1 MTRARGRRWARA
13 LGVLALFVLAFWLTG
28 CDPAVFWARRAHLRD
43 IVSQLFPPDWSYLSA
58 IVAPLLATLRMS
70 VTGTALGVLLALI
83 LAPLC
88 AANLPCPAPVRR
100 ILRFL
105 VQVLRSFPALILA
118 LLALRQLFRRTVSR
132 RMQYALWLLVLVGL
146 LVPVNVGRLAHI
158 VLSAAEPVQAV
169 VEERLDTP
177 VLYVQDGTE
186 RRPAQLLP
194 GKESQGD
201 PQSPPSD
208 AAQTAPADEYYTV
221 TPTYRT
227 VTLSEALTYVWY
239 AGMSGVGAWFL
250 FTNLRFARALRKA
263 RTPYRVEG
271 CRYPVYL
278 VSALPSPCLF
288 GVLRPAVY
296 LNEKALQSPDAL
308 RFVLAHEQTHARHLD
323 PLWSLLRGVCLTI
336 YWFDPLVWLAAV
348 LSREDCELACDEG
361 TLRALGADERTAYGK
376 ALLTLVPV
384 CDKPQNPLLG
394 ATTMTSGKRGLKERI
409 TRIAENRQAKAAAVF
424 AVVALAALVCAV
436 SFTGA
441 PDTPPE
447 VTQEWYDAGFTT
459 EDAQACLEF
468 LDWAAELDGSKI
480 TGCGAWDAETG
491 AAHFLLE
498 EPSDDT
504 SAQIEALEGILRNV
518 RAEELTPFAARD
530 GEVRYTLSFNDDY
543 TGYYGFSLSENGQ
556 VALDAPAVYET
567 EGEPFPYMKAVAV
580 VDNAEL
586 TQALYRLLRPALL
599 DGLTAAQRDAV
610 DSFLHWAQALRAE
623 DILNLQFRDG
633 SSSRFLVDAELTALS
648 AQLVPALNALTEA
661 ELYTQRGYGDS
672 AYYTLTVNLQ
682 DGTQYTF
689 LCGFDRVRLLHPT
702 FEPGLSS
709 SYPSDRPTLWID
721 SPALMA
727 CIDSLEAS
735 PAPLPDF
742 ETAAP
747 TPLADILPAR
757 EPWLTIP
764 LAGKAQRIAD
774 RRIPSDALDWLTQ
787 MDMDGDGVCEIV
799 NSSDFPAIYYKR
811 GGQLYGVDLKSVITA
826 AWPELNW
833 WDYTS
838 AAPASRSLLFCGL
851 SAGDAP
857 GDGVNFTRYLYFDGE
872 SLLLYKPDRSHTDHV
887 ADATLA
893 DPSVP
898 AEIVARAKQLVQR
911 RYDTLAGRA
920 AQYDD
925 WYTDVS
931 FLGAETRYAGL
942 TLEVYSFSQHYHAQK
957 PEKILLAGGTEVD
970 EDGWAILDGDTVLD
984 GPYIVCLM
992 DGGTR
997 RMLEGSMSGDCSTGS
1012 PAYYADLTALLA
1024 KNNVLRPDALDGGL
1038 LNEAMSSGISFL
1050 NWLGQYDAAEQDRA
1064 LERLSAYRASLT
1076 DSYDLDMFSRIV
1088 TYLLGDRDGLTD
1100 AGRAAQGRFRAKFG

>member
-1 MTRARGRRWARA
+1 MKEI
-13 LGVLALFVLAFWLTG
+13 LLT
-28 CDPAVFWARRAHLRD
+28 
-43 IVSQLFPPDWSYLSA
+43 S
-58 IVAPLLATLRMS
+58 S
-70 VTGTALGVLLALI
+70 V
-83 LAPLC
+83 
-88 AANLPCPAPVRR
+88 
-100 ILRFL
+100 
-105 VQVLRSFPALILA
+105 LILA
-118 LLALRQLFRRTVSR
+118 LLALRQLFRRTISR
-132 RMQYALWLLVLVGL
+132 RMQYALWLLVLVRL
-146 LVPVNVGRLAHI
+146 LVPVNVGTLAHN
-158 VLSAAEPVQAV
+158 VLSAAEPVQTV

-194 GKESQGD
+194 GKESQGE

-208 AAQTAPADEYYTV
+208 AAQSAPADEYYTV

-239 AGMSGVGAWFL
+239 AGMLIVGAWFL

-323 PLWSLLRGVCLTI
+323 PLWSLLRGVCLTV

-348 LSREDCELACDEG
+348 LSREDGELACDEG
-361 TLRALGADERTAYGK
+361 TLRALGADERAAYGK
-376 ALLTLVPV
+376 TLLTLVPV

-394 ATTMTSGKRGLKERI
+394 ATTMTSGKRSLKERI
-409 TRIAENRQAKAAAVF
+409 TRIAEDRQAKAAAVF
-424 AVVALAALVCAV
+424 AAVALAALVCAV
-436 SFTGA
+436 SFTGSSR
-441 PDTPPE
+441 PLSE
-447 VTQEWYDAGFTT
+447 V
-459 EDAQACLEF
+459 
-468 LDWAAELDGSKI
+468 
-480 TGCGAWDAETG
+480 CGDFWDAEATCTYV
-491 AAHFLLE
+491 E
-498 EPSDDT
+498 ERPDVD
-504 SAQIEALEGILRNV
+504 A
-518 RAEELTPFAARD
+518 
-530 GEVRYTLSFNDDY
+530 RYTPADG
-543 TGYYGFSLSENGQ
+543 TVRLSEHLALVRIGSAHPKKT
-556 VALDAPAVYET
+556 VAVNPAWSTLYLTLPDADGGTAEPLTINFIREYDAPGSTEAVYSLNIGTRDAAKSYKVLSGQEEIDAFLAYLRGEASPEQISHPAFPNNLT
-567 EGEPFPYMKAVAV
+567 EAERSV
-580 VDNAEL
+580 VDE
-586 TQALYRLLRPALL
+586 
-599 DGLTAAQRDAV
+599 
-610 DSFLHWAQALRAE
+610 FLHWAQALRAE
-623 DILNLQFRDG
+623 DILNLRFQSG

-661 ELYTQRGYGDS
+661 DLYTQQGYGDS
-672 AYYTLTVNLQ
+672 AYYTLSVITQ
-682 DGTQYTF
+682 DGERYTF
-689 LCGFDRVRLLHPT
+689 FCGFDRVRLLHPT

-811 GGQLYGVDLKSVITA
+811 GGELYGVDLKSVITA

-872 SLLLYKPDRSHTDHV
+872 SLLLYKPDRSHTDHI

-898 AEIVARAKQLVQR
+898 AEVAARAKQLVRQ
-911 RYDTLAGRA
+911 RYDTLAGSA

-970 EDGWAILDGDTVLD
+970 EDGWAILDGDMVLD

-997 RMLEGSMSGDCSTGS
+997 RILEGSMSGDCSTGS
-1012 PAYYADLTALLA
+1012 PAYYSDLTALLA
-1024 KNNVLRPDALDGGL
+1024 KNNVLRPDALDGGRL
-1038 LNEAMSSGISFL
+1038 KEAMSSGGSFL

-1076 DSYDLDMFSRIV
+1076 DRYDLDMFSRIV

>member
-1 MTRARGRRWARA
+1 MKEI
-13 LGVLALFVLAFWLTG
+13 LLT
-28 CDPAVFWARRAHLRD
+28 
-43 IVSQLFPPDWSYLSA
+43 S
-58 IVAPLLATLRMS
+58 S
-70 VTGTALGVLLALI
+70 V
-83 LAPLC
+83 
-88 AANLPCPAPVRR
+88 
-100 ILRFL
+100 
-105 VQVLRSFPALILA
+105 LILA

-132 RMQYALWLLVLVGL
+132 RMQYALWLLVLVRL
-146 LVPVNVGRLAHI
+146 LVPVNVGTLAHN
-158 VLSAAEPVQAV
+158 VLSAAAPVQAV

-177 VLYVQDGTE
+177 VLYVQDGTV

-194 GKESQGD
+194 GKESQGE
-201 PQSPPSD
+201 PLSPPSD
-208 AAQTAPADEYYTV
+208 AAQSAPADEYYTV

-239 AGMSGVGAWFL
+239 AGMAGVGAWFL

-323 PLWSLLRGVCLTI
+323 PLWSLLRGVCLTV

-361 TLRALGADERTAYGK
+361 TLRALGADERAAYGK
-376 ALLTLVPV
+376 TLLTLVPV

-394 ATTMTSGKRGLKERI
+394 ATTMTSGKRSLKERI

-504 SAQIEALEGILRNV
+504 SAQIEALEGILRSV

-633 SSSRFLVDAELTALS
+633 SSSRFLVDAELTS
-648 AQLVPALNALTEA
+648 FTAQLVPALNALTEA
-661 ELYTQRGYGDS
+661 DLYTQQGYGDS
-672 AYYTLTVNLQ
+672 AYYTLSVITQ
-682 DGTQYTF
+682 DGERYTF
-689 LCGFDRVRLLHPT
+689 FCGFDRVRLLHPT

-709 SYPSDRPTLWID
+709 SYPSNRPTLWID

-727 CIDSLEAS
+727 CLDSLEAS

-811 GGQLYGVDLKSVITA
+811 GGELYGVDLKSVITA

-898 AEIVARAKQLVQR
+898 AEIAARAKQLVRQ
-911 RYDTLAGRA
+911 RYDTLAGSA

-931 FLGAETRYAGL
+931 FLGAETRYEGL

-970 EDGWAILDGDTVLD
+970 EDGWAFLDGDTVLD

-1024 KNNVLRPDALDGGL
+1024 KNNILRPDALDGGRL
-1038 LNEAMSSGISFL
+1038 KEAMSSGGSFL

-1100 AGRAAQGRFRAKFG
+1100 AGRAAQERFRAKFG

>member
-1 MTRARGRRWARA
+1 MKEI
-13 LGVLALFVLAFWLTG
+13 LLT
-28 CDPAVFWARRAHLRD
+28 
-43 IVSQLFPPDWSYLSA
+43 SS
-58 IVAPLLATLRMS
+58 
-70 VTGTALGVLLALI
+70 
-83 LAPLC
+83 
-88 AANLPCPAPVRR
+88 
-100 ILRFL
+100 
-105 VQVLRSFPALILA
+105 ALILA

-132 RMQYALWLLVLVGL
+132 RMQYALWALVLVRL
-146 LVPVNVGRLAHI
+146 LVPLNVGTLAHN
-158 VLSAAEPVQAV
+158 VLSAAAPVQTV

-194 GKESQGD
+194 GKESQGE
-201 PQSPPSD
+201 PLSPPSD
-208 AAQTAPADEYYTV
+208 AAQSAPADEYYTV

-239 AGMSGVGAWFL
+239 AGMLIVGAWFL

-323 PLWSLLRGVCLTI
+323 PLWSLLRGVCLTV

-361 TLRALGADERTAYGK
+361 TLRALGADERAAYGK
-376 ALLTLVPV
+376 TLLTLVPV

-394 ATTMTSGKRGLKERI
+394 ATTMTSGKRNLKERI

-441 PDTPPE
+441 PDTTPE

-504 SAQIEALEGILRNV
+504 SAQIEALEGILRSV

-556 VALDAPAVYET
+556 VALDAPAEYET

-623 DILNLQFRDG
+623 DILNLHFRDG
-633 SSSRFLVDAELTALS
+633 SGSRFLLDEELTS
-648 AQLVPALNALTEA
+648 FTAQLVPALNALTEA
-661 ELYTQRGYGDS
+661 DLYTQQGYGDS
-672 AYYTLTVNLQ
+672 AYYTLSVITQ
-682 DGTQYTF
+682 DGERYTF
-689 LCGFDRVRLLHPT
+689 FCGFDRVRLLHPT

-727 CIDSLEAS
+727 CLDSLEAS

-826 AWPELNW
+826 AWPEMSY
-833 WDYTS
+833 WDYTF
-838 AAPASRSLLFCGL
+838 PASRSILLGGL

-1012 PAYYADLTALLA
+1012 PAYYSDLTALLA
-1024 KNNVLRPDALDGGL
+1024 KNNVLRPDALDGGRL
-1038 LNEAMSSGISFL
+1038 KEAMSSGISFL

-1088 TYLLGDRDGLTD
+1088 AYLLGDRDGLTD
-1100 AGRAAQGRFRAKFG
+1100 AGRAAQERFRAKFG

>member
-1 MTRARGRRWARA
+1 MKEI
-13 LGVLALFVLAFWLTG
+13 LLT
-28 CDPAVFWARRAHLRD
+28 
-43 IVSQLFPPDWSYLSA
+43 S
-58 IVAPLLATLRMS
+58 S
-70 VTGTALGVLLALI
+70 V
-83 LAPLC
+83 
-88 AANLPCPAPVRR
+88 
-100 ILRFL
+100 
-105 VQVLRSFPALILA
+105 LILA
-118 LLALRQLFRRTVSR
+118 LLALRRLFRRTISR
-132 RMQYALWLLVLVGL
+132 RMQYTLWALVLVRL
-146 LVPVNVGRLAHI
+146 LVPLNVGTLAHN
-158 VLSAAEPVQAV
+158 VLSAAEPVQTAV
-169 VEERLDTP
+169 EKRLETP
-177 VLYVQDGTE
+177 VLYMQDGTE
-186 RRPAQLLP
+186 RHPAQLLS
-194 GKESQGD
+194 GEESQGD

-208 AAQTAPADEYYTV
+208 AAQSAPADEYSIV
-221 TPTYRT
+221 TPTYRA
-227 VTLSEALTYVWY
+227 VALSEALTYVWY
-239 AGMSGVGAWFL
+239 AGMLIVGAWFL

-263 RTPYRVEG
+263 RTPYSVEG

-288 GVLRPAVY
+288 GVLRPAIY
-296 LNEKALQSPDAL
+296 LNNAAAASPELL

-323 PLWSLLRGVCLTI
+323 PLWSLLRGLCLTV

-348 LSREDCELACDEG
+348 LSREDGELACDEG

-376 ALLTLVPV
+376 ALLSLVPV
-384 CDKPQNPLLG
+384 CTKPQNPLLG
-394 ATTMTSGKRGLKERI
+394 ATTMTGGKKSLKERV
-409 TRIAENRQAKAAAVF
+409 TRIAENRQAKTAAVF
-424 AVVALAALVCAV
+424 VAVALAALVCAV
-436 SFTGA
+436 SFTGSSRPLSA
-441 PDTPPE
+441 
-447 VTQEWYDAGFTT
+447 V
-459 EDAQACLEF
+459 
-468 LDWAAELDGSKI
+468 
-480 TGCGAWDAETG
+480 CGDFWDAEVTCTYV
-491 AAHFLLE
+491 E
-498 EPSDDT
+498 ERPDVD
-504 SAQIEALEGILRNV
+504 A
-518 RAEELTPFAARD
+518 
-530 GEVRYTLSFNDDY
+530 RYTPADG
-543 TGYYGFSLSENGQ
+543 TVCLSEHLALVRIGSAHPKKT
-556 VALDAPAVYET
+556 VAVNPAWSTLYLTLPDADGGTAEPLTINFIREYDAPGSTEAVYSLNIGTRDAAKSYKVLSGQEEIDAFLAYLRGEASPEQISHPAFPNNLT
-567 EGEPFPYMKAVAV
+567 EAERSV
-580 VDNAEL
+580 VDE
-586 TQALYRLLRPALL
+586 
-599 DGLTAAQRDAV
+599 
-610 DSFLHWAQALRAE
+610 FLHWAQALRAE
-623 DILNLQFRDG
+623 DILNLRFQSG

-672 AYYTLTVNLQ
+672 TYYTLAVNLR

-689 LCGFDRVRLLHPT
+689 FCGFDCVRLLHPT
-702 FEPGLSS
+702 FEPALSS
-709 SYPSDRPTLWID
+709 SYPSNRPTLWLD

-826 AWPELNW
+826 AWPEMSY
-833 WDYTS
+833 WDYTF
-838 AAPASRSLLFCGL
+838 ATPASRSILLGGL

-898 AEIVARAKQLVQR
+898 AEVAARAKQLVRQ
-911 RYDTLAGRA
+911 RYDTLAGSA

-931 FLGAETRYAGL
+931 FLGAETRYEGL
-942 TLEVYSFSQHYHAQK
+942 TLEVYSSSQHYHAQK
-957 PEKILLAGGTEVD
+957 PENILLAGGTEVD
-970 EDGWAILDGDTVLD
+970 EDGWAFLDGDTVLD
-984 GPYIVCLM
+984 GPYIVCLT

-1024 KNNVLRPDALDGGL
+1024 KNNVLRPDALDGGRL
-1038 LNEAMSSGISFL
+1038 KEAMSSGISFL

-1088 TYLLGDRDGLTD
+1088 AYLLGDRDGLTD
-1100 AGRAAQGRFRAKFG
+1100 AGRAAQERFRAKFG

>member
-1 MTRARGRRWARA
+1 MKEI
-13 LGVLALFVLAFWLTG
+13 LLT
-28 CDPAVFWARRAHLRD
+28 
-43 IVSQLFPPDWSYLSA
+43 S
-58 IVAPLLATLRMS
+58 S
-70 VTGTALGVLLALI
+70 V
-83 LAPLC
+83 
-88 AANLPCPAPVRR
+88 
-100 ILRFL
+100 
-105 VQVLRSFPALILA
+105 LILA
-118 LLALRQLFRRTVSR
+118 LLALRQLFRRTISR
-132 RMQYALWLLVLVGL
+132 RMQYALWLLVLVRL
-146 LVPVNVGRLAHI
+146 LVPVNVGTLAHN
-158 VLSAAEPVQAV
+158 VLSAAEPVQTV

-194 GKESQGD
+194 GKESQGE

-208 AAQTAPADEYYTV
+208 AAQSAPADEYYTV

-239 AGMSGVGAWFL
+239 AGMLIVGAWFL

-323 PLWSLLRGVCLTI
+323 PLWSLLRGVCLTV

-348 LSREDCELACDEG
+348 LSREDGELACDEG
-361 TLRALGADERTAYGK
+361 TLRALGADERAAYGK
-376 ALLTLVPV
+376 TLLTLVPV

-394 ATTMTSGKRGLKERI
+394 ATTMTSGKRSLKERI
-409 TRIAENRQAKAAAVF
+409 TRIAEDRQAKAAAVF
-424 AVVALAALVCAV
+424 AAVALAALVCAV
-436 SFTGA
+436 SFTGSSR
-441 PDTPPE
+441 PLSE
-447 VTQEWYDAGFTT
+447 V
-459 EDAQACLEF
+459 
-468 LDWAAELDGSKI
+468 
-480 TGCGAWDAETG
+480 CGDFWDAEATCTYV
-491 AAHFLLE
+491 E
-498 EPSDDT
+498 ERPDVD
-504 SAQIEALEGILRNV
+504 A
-518 RAEELTPFAARD
+518 
-530 GEVRYTLSFNDDY
+530 RYTPADG
-543 TGYYGFSLSENGQ
+543 TVRLSEHLALVRIGSAHPKKT
-556 VALDAPAVYET
+556 VAVNPAWSTLYLTLPDADGGTAEPLTINFIREYDAPGSTEAVYSLNIGTRDAAKSYKVLSGQE
-567 EGEPFPYMKAVAV
+567 EIDAFLAYLRGEASPEQISHPAFP
-580 VDNAEL
+580 NN
-586 TQALYRLLRPALL
+586 
-599 DGLTAAQRDAV
+599 LTAAERDAV

-623 DILNLQFRDG
+623 DILNLRFQSG
-633 SSSRFLVDAELTALS
+633 SGSRFLVDAELTALS

-661 ELYTQRGYGDS
+661 DLYTQQGYGDS
-672 AYYTLTVNLQ
+672 AYYTLSIIMQ
-682 DGTQYTF
+682 DGERYTF
-689 LCGFDRVRLLHPT
+689 FCGFDRVRLSSPA

-727 CIDSLEAS
+727 CLDSLEAS

-826 AWPELNW
+826 AWPEMSY
-833 WDYTS
+833 WDYTF
-838 AAPASRSLLFCGL
+838 PASRSILLGGL

-898 AEIVARAKQLVQR
+898 AEVAARAKQLVRQ
-911 RYDTLAGRA
+911 RYDTLAGSA

-931 FLGAETRYAGL
+931 FLGAETRYEGL
-942 TLEVYSFSQHYHAQK
+942 APEVYCFSQHYHAQK

-1012 PAYYADLTALLA
+1012 PAYYSDLTALLA
-1024 KNNVLRPDALDGGL
+1024 KNNVLRPDALDGGRL
-1038 LNEAMSSGISFL
+1038 EEVMSGGISFL

>member
-1 MTRARGRRWARA
+1 MKEI
-13 LGVLALFVLAFWLTG
+13 LLT
-28 CDPAVFWARRAHLRD
+28 
-43 IVSQLFPPDWSYLSA
+43 S
-58 IVAPLLATLRMS
+58 S
-70 VTGTALGVLLALI
+70 V
-83 LAPLC
+83 
-88 AANLPCPAPVRR
+88 
-100 ILRFL
+100 
-105 VQVLRSFPALILA
+105 LILA
-118 LLALRQLFRRTVSR
+118 LLALRRLFRRTISR
-132 RMQYALWLLVLVGL
+132 RMQYTLWALVLVRL
-146 LVPVNVGRLAHI
+146 LVPLNVGTLAHN
-158 VLSAAEPVQAV
+158 VLSAAEPVQTAV
-169 VEERLDTP
+169 EKRLETP
-177 VLYVQDGTE
+177 VLYMQDGTE
-186 RRPAQLLP
+186 RHPAQLLS
-194 GKESQGD
+194 GEESQGD

-208 AAQTAPADEYYTV
+208 AAQSAPADEYSIV
-221 TPTYRT
+221 TPTYRA
-227 VTLSEALTYVWY
+227 VALSEALTYVWY
-239 AGMSGVGAWFL
+239 AGMLIVGAWFL

-263 RTPYRVEG
+263 RTPYSVEG

-288 GVLRPAVY
+288 GVLRPAIY
-296 LNEKALQSPDAL
+296 LNNAAAASPELL

-323 PLWSLLRGVCLTI
+323 PLWSLLRGLCLTV

-348 LSREDCELACDEG
+348 LSREDGELACDEG

-376 ALLTLVPV
+376 ALLSLVPV
-384 CDKPQNPLLG
+384 CTKPQNPLLG
-394 ATTMTSGKRGLKERI
+394 ATTMTGGKKNLKERV
-409 TRIAENRQAKAAAVF
+409 TRIAENRQAKTAAVF
-424 AVVALAALVCAV
+424 VAVALAALVCAV

-447 VTQEWYDAGFTT
+447 VTQEWYDAGFST

-468 LDWAAELDGSKI
+468 LDWATGFDGDN
-480 TGCGAWDAETG
+480 ATG
-491 AAHFLLE
+491 ASWMADGEASLN
-498 EPSDDT
+498 
-504 SAQIEALEGILRNV
+504 ALEPQAEFARVV
-518 RAEELTPFAARD
+518 RSIRMEELSPFMD
-530 GEVRYTLSFNDDY
+530 SDEKTLYTLGFND
-543 TGYYGFSLSENGQ
+543 GRANYGFGLHESGQ
-556 VALDAPAVYET
+556 ITLIAPKEV
-567 EGEPFPYMKAVAV
+567 EGETRLYKTSVAV
-580 VDNAEL
+580 VNNAEL
-586 TQALYRLLRPALL
+586 TQFLHRLLRPALS
-599 DGLTAAQRDAV
+599 DNLTEAERSVV
-610 DSFLHWAQALRAE
+610 DEFLHWAQALRAE

-672 AYYTLTVNLQ
+672 AYYTLTVNMR
-682 DGTQYTF
+682 DGTQYSF
-689 LCGFDRVRLLHPT
+689 FCGFDCVRLLHPT

-727 CIDSLEAS
+727 CLDSLEAS

-826 AWPELNW
+826 AWPEMSY
-833 WDYTS
+833 WDYTF
-838 AAPASRSLLFCGL
+838 PASRSLLFCGL

-872 SLLLYKPDRSHTDHV
+872 NLLLYKPDRSHTDHI

-898 AEIVARAKQLVQR
+898 AEVAARAKQLVRQ
-911 RYDTLAGRA
+911 RYDTLAGSA

-942 TLEVYSFSQHYHAQK
+942 TPEVYCFSQHYHAQK

-970 EDGWAILDGDTVLD
+970 EDGWAVLDGDTVLD

-1024 KNNVLRPDALDGGL
+1024 KNNVLRPDALDGGRL
-1038 LNEAMSSGISFL
+1038 EEVMSSGISFL

-1088 TYLLGDRDGLTD
+1088 AYLLGDRDGLTD
-1100 AGRAAQGRFRAKFG
+1100 AGRAAQARFRAMFG

>member
-1 MTRARGRRWARA
+1 MKEI
-13 LGVLALFVLAFWLTG
+13 LLT
-28 CDPAVFWARRAHLRD
+28 
-43 IVSQLFPPDWSYLSA
+43 S
-58 IVAPLLATLRMS
+58 S
-70 VTGTALGVLLALI
+70 V
-83 LAPLC
+83 
-88 AANLPCPAPVRR
+88 
-100 ILRFL
+100 
-105 VQVLRSFPALILA
+105 LILA

-132 RMQYALWLLVLVGL
+132 RMQYALWLLVLVRL
-146 LVPVNVGRLAHI
+146 LVPVNVGTLAHN

-194 GKESQGD
+194 GKESQGE
-201 PQSPPSD
+201 PLSPPSD
-208 AAQTAPADEYYTV
+208 AAQSAPADEYSIV

-239 AGMSGVGAWFL
+239 AGMAGVGAWFL

-323 PLWSLLRGVCLTI
+323 QLWSLLRGVCLTV

-376 ALLTLVPV
+376 ALLALVPV

-394 ATTMTSGKRGLKERI
+394 ATTMTSGKRSLKERI

-424 AVVALAALVCAV
+424 AAVALAALLCAV

-441 PDTPPE
+441 PDTTPE

-468 LDWAAELDGSKI
+468 LDWAEGFDG
-480 TGCGAWDAETG
+480 DN
-491 AAHFLLE
+491 AAG
-498 EPSDDT
+498 T
-504 SAQIEALEGILRNV
+504 SWMADGEASLNALEP
-518 RAEELTPFAARD
+518 RAEFARVVRNIRMEELSPFTD
-530 GEVRYTLSFNDDY
+530 SDEKTLYTLGFND
-543 TGYYGFSLSENGQ
+543 GRASYGFGMHEGGRITLI
-556 VALDAPAVYET
+556 APREVESGNKMY
-567 EGEPFPYMKAVAV
+567 PYKASVAV
-580 VDNAEL
+580 VDNAALSALFDYLRGDAAPEQISHPAFPSNL
-586 TQALYRLLRPALL
+586 TEAERSV
-599 DGLTAAQRDAV
+599 V
-610 DSFLHWAQALRAE
+610 DEFLHWAQALRAE
-623 DILNLQFRDG
+623 DILNLRFQSG

-672 AYYTLTVNLQ
+672 AYYTLTVNLR

-689 LCGFDRVRLLHPT
+689 FCGFDCVRLLHPT

-742 ETAAP
+742 ETVDP

-757 EPWLTIP
+757 EPWMTIP

-774 RRIPSDALDWLTQ
+774 RRIPSDALDWLIQ

-799 NSSDFPAIYYKR
+799 NSSPNFPAIYYKR

-826 AWPELNW
+826 AWPEMSY
-833 WDYTS
+833 WDYTF
-838 AAPASRSLLFCGL
+838 PASRSILLGGL

-872 SLLLYKPDRSHTDHV
+872 SLLLYKPDRSHTDHI

-898 AEIVARAKQLVQR
+898 AEVAARAKQLVRQ
-911 RYDTLAGRA
+911 RYDTLAGSA

-925 WYTDVS
+925 WYTSVS
-931 FLGAETRYAGL
+931 FLGTETRYEGL
-942 TLEVYSFSQHYHAQK
+942 APEVYCFSQHYHAQK

-997 RMLEGSMSGDCSTGS
+997 RILEGSMSGDCSTGS

-1038 LNEAMSSGISFL
+1038 LNEAMSSGGSFL
-1050 NWLGQYDAAEQDRA
+1050 NWLGQYDSAEQDRA
-1064 LERLSAYRASLT
+1064 LERLSAYRTSLT

-1088 TYLLGDRDGLTD
+1088 AYLLGDRDGLTD
-1100 AGRAAQGRFRAKFG
+1100 AGRAAQERFRAKFG

>member
-1 MTRARGRRWARA
+1 MKEI
-13 LGVLALFVLAFWLTG
+13 LLT
-28 CDPAVFWARRAHLRD
+28 
-43 IVSQLFPPDWSYLSA
+43 S
-58 IVAPLLATLRMS
+58 S
-70 VTGTALGVLLALI
+70 V
-83 LAPLC
+83 
-88 AANLPCPAPVRR
+88 
-100 ILRFL
+100 
-105 VQVLRSFPALILA
+105 LILA

-132 RMQYALWLLVLVGL
+132 RMQYALWLLVLVRL
-146 LVPVNVGRLAHI
+146 LVPVNVGTLAHN
-158 VLSAAEPVQAV
+158 VLSAAAPVQTV

-208 AAQTAPADEYYTV
+208 AAQSAPADEYSIV

-239 AGMSGVGAWFL
+239 AGMAGVGAWFL

-361 TLRALGADERTAYGK
+361 TLRALGADERAAYGK
-376 ALLTLVPV
+376 TLLALVPV

-394 ATTMTSGKRGLKERI
+394 ATTMTSGKRSLKERI

-468 LDWAAELDGSKI
+468 LDWAEGFDG
-480 TGCGAWDAETG
+480 DN
-491 AAHFLLE
+491 AAGTSWMADGEASLNVLE
-498 EPSDDT
+498 P
-504 SAQIEALEGILRNV
+504 
-518 RAEELTPFAARD
+518 RAEFARVVRNIRMEELSPFTD
-530 GEVRYTLSFNDDY
+530 SDEKTLYTLGFND
-543 TGYYGFSLSENGQ
+543 GRASYGFGLHEGGRIT
-556 VALDAPAVYET
+556 LIAPREVEV
-567 EGEPFPYMKAVAV
+567 EGETHLYKTSVAV
-580 VDNAEL
+580 VNNTEL
-586 TQALYRLLRPALL
+586 TQFLHQLLRPALL

-610 DSFLHWAQALRAE
+610 DSFLRWAQELRAE
-623 DILNLQFRDG
+623 DILDLQFQSG
-633 SSSRFLVDAELTALS
+633 SSSRYLLDEELTAFT

-661 ELYTQRGYGDS
+661 DLYTQQGYGDS
-672 AYYTLTVNLQ
+672 AYYTLSIITQ
-682 DGTQYTF
+682 DGERHTF
-689 LCGFDRVRLLHPT
+689 FCGFDRVRLLSPA

-709 SYPSDRPTLWID
+709 GDPGAVPTLWID

-727 CIDSLEAS
+727 CVGSLES
-735 PAPLPDF
+735 PPAPLPDF
-742 ETAAP
+742 AAADP
-747 TPLADILPAR
+747 IPLADILPAR
-757 EPWLTIP
+757 EPWMVIP
-764 LAGKAQRIAD
+764 LAGKAQRIED
-774 RRIPSDALDWLTQ
+774 LRIPSDDLDWLTQ

-799 NSSDFPAIYYKR
+799 NSSLNFPAIYYKR
-811 GGQLYGVDLKSVITA
+811 GGQIYGIDLRSIITA
-826 AWPELNW
+826 AWQELSY

-838 AAPASRSLLFCGL
+838 SAPAIRSVVFGGSLT
-851 SAGDAP
+851 GDNP
-857 GDGVNFTRYLYFDGE
+857 NYMPNFTRYVYFDGE
-872 SLLLYKPDRSHTDHV
+872 NLLLYKRDRSYTDHV

-893 DPSVP
+893 DPDVP

-911 RYDTLAGRA
+911 RYDTLAGDA

-931 FLGAETRYAGL
+931 FLGTEIRYDGL
-942 TLEVYSFSQHYHAQK
+942 TLEVYDFSQHYHAQK
-957 PEKILLAGGTEVD
+957 PENIPLAGGTDVD
-970 EDGWAILDGDTVLD
+970 EDGWAVLDGDTVLD

-997 RMLEGSMSGDCSTGS
+997 RMLEGSMYGDCDTGS

-1024 KNNVLRPDALDGGL
+1024 KNNVLRPDALDGGR
-1038 LNEAMSSGISFL
+1038 LNEVMSSSGISFL

-1088 TYLLGDRDGLTD
+1088 AYLLGDRDGLTD

>member
-1 MTRARGRRWARA
+1 MKEI
-13 LGVLALFVLAFWLTG
+13 LLT
-28 CDPAVFWARRAHLRD
+28 
-43 IVSQLFPPDWSYLSA
+43 SS
-58 IVAPLLATLRMS
+58 
-70 VTGTALGVLLALI
+70 
-83 LAPLC
+83 
-88 AANLPCPAPVRR
+88 
-100 ILRFL
+100 
-105 VQVLRSFPALILA
+105 ALILA

-132 RMQYALWLLVLVGL
+132 RMQYALWLLVLVRL
-146 LVPVNVGRLAHI
+146 LVPVNVGTLAHN
-158 VLSAAEPVQAV
+158 VLSAAAPVQTV

-194 GKESQGD
+194 GKESQGE
-201 PQSPPSD
+201 PLSPPSD
-208 AAQTAPADEYYTV
+208 AAQSAPADEYSIV

-239 AGMSGVGAWFL
+239 AGMAGVGAWFL

-323 PLWSLLRGVCLTI
+323 PLWSLLRGVCLTV

-361 TLRALGADERTAYGK
+361 TLRALGADERAAYGK
-376 ALLTLVPV
+376 ALLALVPV

-394 ATTMTSGKRGLKERI
+394 ATTMTSGKRSLKERI

-441 PDTPPE
+441 PDTTPE

-491 AAHFLLE
+491 AARFLLE

-504 SAQIEALEGILRNV
+504 SAQIEALEGILRSV

-530 GEVRYTLSFNDDY
+530 GEVRYTLAFNDDY

-556 VALDAPAVYET
+556 VALDAPAEYET
-567 EGEPFPYMKAVAV
+567 EGEPFSYMKAVAV

-599 DGLTAAQRDAV
+599 DNLTEAERSVV
-610 DSFLHWAQALRAE
+610 DEFLHWAQALRAE
-623 DILNLQFRDG
+623 DILNLHFRDG
-633 SSSRFLVDAELTALS
+633 SGSRFLLDEELTS
-648 AQLVPALNALTEA
+648 FTAQLVPALNALTEA
-661 ELYTQRGYGDS
+661 DLYTQQGYGDS
-672 AYYTLTVNLQ
+672 AYYTLSVITQ
-682 DGTQYTF
+682 DGERYTF
-689 LCGFDRVRLLHPT
+689 FCGFDRVRLLHPT

-727 CIDSLEAS
+727 CLDSLEAS

-826 AWPELNW
+826 AWPEMSY
-833 WDYTS
+833 WDYTF
-838 AAPASRSLLFCGL
+838 PASRSILLGGL

-872 SLLLYKPDRSHTDHV
+872 SLLLYKPNRSHTDHI

-898 AEIVARAKQLVQR
+898 AEVAARAKQLVRQ

-931 FLGAETRYAGL
+931 FLGAETRYEGL
-942 TLEVYSFSQHYHAQK
+942 TLEIYSFSQHYHAQK

-997 RMLEGSMSGDCSTGS
+997 RILEGSMSGDCSTGS

-1024 KNNVLRPDALDGGL
+1024 KNNVLRPDALDGGRL
-1038 LNEAMSSGISFL
+1038 KEAMSSGISFL

-1088 TYLLGDRDGLTD
+1088 AYLLGDRDGLTD

>member
-1 MTRARGRRWARA
+1 MKEI
-13 LGVLALFVLAFWLTG
+13 LLT
-28 CDPAVFWARRAHLRD
+28 
-43 IVSQLFPPDWSYLSA
+43 SS
-58 IVAPLLATLRMS
+58 
-70 VTGTALGVLLALI
+70 
-83 LAPLC
+83 
-88 AANLPCPAPVRR
+88 
-100 ILRFL
+100 
-105 VQVLRSFPALILA
+105 ALILA

-132 RMQYALWLLVLVGL
+132 RMQYALWLLVLVRL
-146 LVPVNVGRLAHI
+146 LVPVNVGTLAHN
-158 VLSAAEPVQAV
+158 VLSAAAPVQTV

-208 AAQTAPADEYYTV
+208 AAQSAPADEYYTV

-239 AGMSGVGAWFL
+239 AGMVGVGAWFL

-323 PLWSLLRGVCLTI
+323 PLWSLLRGVCLTV

-361 TLRALGADERTAYGK
+361 TLRALGADERAAYGK
-376 ALLTLVPV
+376 TLLTLVPV

-394 ATTMTSGKRGLKERI
+394 ATTMTSGKRSLKERI
-409 TRIAENRQAKAAAVF
+409 TRIAENRQTKAVAVF
-424 AVVALAALVCAV
+424 AAVALAALVCAV
-436 SFTGA
+436 SFTGSSRPLSA
-441 PDTPPE
+441 
-447 VTQEWYDAGFTT
+447 V
-459 EDAQACLEF
+459 
-468 LDWAAELDGSKI
+468 
-480 TGCGAWDAETG
+480 CGDFWDAEATCTYV
-491 AAHFLLE
+491 E
-498 EPSDDT
+498 ERPDVD
-504 SAQIEALEGILRNV
+504 A
-518 RAEELTPFAARD
+518 
-530 GEVRYTLSFNDDY
+530 RYTPADG
-543 TGYYGFSLSENGQ
+543 TVRLSEHLALVRIGSAHPKKT
-556 VALDAPAVYET
+556 VAVNPAWSTLYLTLPNADGGTAEPLTINFIREYDAPGSTEAVYSLNIGTRDAAKSYKVLSGQEEIDAFLAYLRGEASPEQISHPAFPNNLT
-567 EGEPFPYMKAVAV
+567 EAERSV
-580 VDNAEL
+580 VDE
-586 TQALYRLLRPALL
+586 
-599 DGLTAAQRDAV
+599 
-610 DSFLHWAQALRAE
+610 FLHWAQALRAE
-623 DILNLQFRDG
+623 DILNLHFRDG
-633 SSSRFLVDAELTALS
+633 SGSRFLLDEELTS
-648 AQLVPALNALTEA
+648 FTAQLVPALNALTEA
-661 ELYTQRGYGDS
+661 DLYTQQGYGDS
-672 AYYTLTVNLQ
+672 AYYTLSVITQ
-682 DGTQYTF
+682 DGERYTF
-689 LCGFDRVRLLHPT
+689 FCGFDRVRLLHPT

-727 CIDSLEAS
+727 CLDSLEAS

-811 GGQLYGVDLKSVITA
+811 GGELYGVDLKSVITA
-826 AWPELNW
+826 AWPEMSY
-833 WDYTS
+833 WDYTF
-838 AAPASRSLLFCGL
+838 PASRSILLGGL

-872 SLLLYKPDRSHTDHV
+872 SLLLYKPDRSHTDHI

-997 RMLEGSMSGDCSTGS
+997 RILEGSMSGDCSTGS
-1012 PAYYADLTALLA
+1012 PAYYSDLTALLA
-1024 KNNVLRPDALDGGL
+1024 KNNVLRPDALDGGRL
-1038 LNEAMSSGISFL
+1038 KEAMSSGISFL

-1088 TYLLGDRDGLTD
+1088 AYLLGDRDGLTD
-1100 AGRAAQGRFRAKFG
+1100 AGRAAQERFRAKFG

>member
-1 MTRARGRRWARA
+1 MKEI
-13 LGVLALFVLAFWLTG
+13 LLT
-28 CDPAVFWARRAHLRD
+28 
-43 IVSQLFPPDWSYLSA
+43 S
-58 IVAPLLATLRMS
+58 S
-70 VTGTALGVLLALI
+70 V
-83 LAPLC
+83 
-88 AANLPCPAPVRR
+88 
-100 ILRFL
+100 
-105 VQVLRSFPALILA
+105 LILA
-118 LLALRQLFRRTVSR
+118 LLALRQLFRRTISR
-132 RMQYALWLLVLVGL
+132 RMQYALWLLVLVRL
-146 LVPVNVGRLAHI
+146 LVPVNVGTLAHN
-158 VLSAAEPVQAV
+158 VLSAAEPVQTV

-194 GKESQGD
+194 GKESQGE

-208 AAQTAPADEYYTV
+208 AAQSAPADEYYTV

-239 AGMSGVGAWFL
+239 AGMLIVGAWFL

-323 PLWSLLRGVCLTI
+323 PLWSLLRGVCLTV

-348 LSREDCELACDEG
+348 LSREDGELACDEG
-361 TLRALGADERTAYGK
+361 TLRALGADERAAYGK
-376 ALLTLVPV
+376 TLLTLVPV

-394 ATTMTSGKRGLKERI
+394 ATTMTSGKRSLKERI
-409 TRIAENRQAKAAAVF
+409 TRIAEDRQAKAAAVF
-424 AVVALAALVCAV
+424 AAVALAALVCAV
-436 SFTGA
+436 SFTGSSR
-441 PDTPPE
+441 PLSE
-447 VTQEWYDAGFTT
+447 V
-459 EDAQACLEF
+459 
-468 LDWAAELDGSKI
+468 
-480 TGCGAWDAETG
+480 CGDFWDAEATCTYV
-491 AAHFLLE
+491 E
-498 EPSDDT
+498 ERPDVD
-504 SAQIEALEGILRNV
+504 A
-518 RAEELTPFAARD
+518 
-530 GEVRYTLSFNDDY
+530 RYTPADG
-543 TGYYGFSLSENGQ
+543 TVRLSEHLALVRIGSAHPKKT
-556 VALDAPAVYET
+556 VAVNPAWSTLYLTLPDADGGTAEPLTINFIREYDAPGSTEAVYSLNIGTRDAAKSYKVLSGQEEIDAFLAYLRGEASPEQISHPAFPNNLT
-567 EGEPFPYMKAVAV
+567 EAERIV
-580 VDNAEL
+580 VDE
-586 TQALYRLLRPALL
+586 
-599 DGLTAAQRDAV
+599 
-610 DSFLHWAQALRAE
+610 FLHWAQALRAE
-623 DILNLQFRDG
+623 DILNLRFQSG

-661 ELYTQRGYGDS
+661 DLYTQQGYGDS
-672 AYYTLTVNLQ
+672 AYYTLSVITQ
-682 DGTQYTF
+682 DGERYTF
-689 LCGFDRVRLLHPT
+689 FCGFDRVRLLHPT

-811 GGQLYGVDLKSVITA
+811 GGELYGVDLKSVITA

-872 SLLLYKPDRSHTDHV
+872 SLLLYKPDRSHTDHI

-898 AEIVARAKQLVQR
+898 AEVAARAKQLVRQ
-911 RYDTLAGRA
+911 RYDTLAGSA

-970 EDGWAILDGDTVLD
+970 EDGWAILDGDMVLD

-997 RMLEGSMSGDCSTGS
+997 RILEGSMSGDCSTGS
-1012 PAYYADLTALLA
+1012 PAYYSDLTALLA
-1024 KNNVLRPDALDGGL
+1024 KNNVLRPDALDGGRL
-1038 LNEAMSSGISFL
+1038 KEAMSSGGSFL

>member
-1 MTRARGRRWARA
+1 MKEI
-13 LGVLALFVLAFWLTG
+13 LLT
-28 CDPAVFWARRAHLRD
+28 
-43 IVSQLFPPDWSYLSA
+43 SS
-58 IVAPLLATLRMS
+58 
-70 VTGTALGVLLALI
+70 
-83 LAPLC
+83 
-88 AANLPCPAPVRR
+88 
-100 ILRFL
+100 
-105 VQVLRSFPALILA
+105 ALILA

-132 RMQYALWLLVLVGL
+132 RMQYALWLLVLVRL
-146 LVPVNVGRLAHI
+146 LVPVNVGTLAHN

-186 RRPAQLLP
+186 RRPAQLANGNAP
-194 GKESQGD
+194 QGD
-201 PQSPPSD
+201 PLSPPSD
-208 AAQTAPADEYYTV
+208 AAQSAPADEYSIV

-239 AGMSGVGAWFL
+239 AGMAGVGAWFL

-323 PLWSLLRGVCLTI
+323 PLWSLLRGVCLTV

-348 LSREDCELACDEG
+348 LSREDGELACDEG
-361 TLRALGADERTAYGK
+361 TLRALGADERAAYGK
-376 ALLTLVPV
+376 TLLALVPV

-409 TRIAENRQAKAAAVF
+409 TRIAENRQAKTAAVF

-441 PDTPPE
+441 PDTTPE

-468 LDWAAELDGSKI
+468 LDWAAGFDGDN
-480 TGCGAWDAETG
+480 ATG
-491 AAHFLLE
+491 ASWMADGEASLN
-498 EPSDDT
+498 
-504 SAQIEALEGILRNV
+504 ALEPQAEFARVV
-518 RAEELTPFAARD
+518 RSIRMEELSPFTD
-530 GEVRYTLSFNDDY
+530 SDEKTLYTLGFND
-543 TGYYGFSLSENGQ
+543 GRASYGFGMHEGGRITLI
-556 VALDAPAVYET
+556 APREVESGNKMY
-567 EGEPFPYMKAVAV
+567 PYKASVAV
-580 VDNAEL
+580 VDNAALSALFDYLRGEASPEQISHPAFPNNL
-586 TQALYRLLRPALL
+586 TEAERSV
-599 DGLTAAQRDAV
+599 V
-610 DSFLHWAQALRAE
+610 DEFLHWAQALRAE

-633 SSSRFLVDAELTALS
+633 SSSRSLLDEELTS
-648 AQLVPALNALTEA
+648 FTAQLVPALNALTEA
-661 ELYTQRGYGDS
+661 DLYTQQGYGDS
-672 AYYTLTVNLQ
+672 AYYTLSVITQ
-682 DGTQYTF
+682 DGERYTF
-689 LCGFDRVRLLHPT
+689 FCGFDRVRLLHPT

-727 CIDSLEAS
+727 CLDSLEAS

-757 EPWLTIP
+757 EPWMTIP

-826 AWPELNW
+826 AWPEMSY
-833 WDYTS
+833 WDYTF
-838 AAPASRSLLFCGL
+838 PASRSILLGGL
-851 SAGDAP
+851 SAGNAP

-898 AEIVARAKQLVQR
+898 AEIAARAKQLVWQ
-911 RYDTLAGRA
+911 RYDTLAGSA

-931 FLGAETRYAGL
+931 FLGAETRYEGL
-942 TLEVYSFSQHYHAQK
+942 APEVYCFSQHYHAQK

-997 RMLEGSMSGDCSTGS
+997 RILEGSMSGDCSTGS

-1038 LNEAMSSGISFL
+1038 LNEAMSSGGSFL

-1088 TYLLGDRDGLTD
+1088 AYLLGDRDGLTD

>member
-1 MTRARGRRWARA
+1 MKEI
-13 LGVLALFVLAFWLTG
+13 LLT
-28 CDPAVFWARRAHLRD
+28 
-43 IVSQLFPPDWSYLSA
+43 SS
-58 IVAPLLATLRMS
+58 
-70 VTGTALGVLLALI
+70 
-83 LAPLC
+83 
-88 AANLPCPAPVRR
+88 
-100 ILRFL
+100 
-105 VQVLRSFPALILA
+105 ALILA

-132 RMQYALWLLVLVGL
+132 RMQYALWLLVLVRL
-146 LVPVNVGRLAHI
+146 LVPVNVGTLAHN

-194 GKESQGD
+194 GKESQGE
-201 PQSPPSD
+201 PLSPPSD
-208 AAQTAPADEYYTV
+208 AAQSAPADEYYTV

-239 AGMSGVGAWFL
+239 AGMAGVGAWFL

-323 PLWSLLRGVCLTI
+323 PLWSLLRGLCLTV

-376 ALLTLVPV
+376 VLLTLVPV

-394 ATTMTSGKRGLKERI
+394 ATTMTSGKRSLKERI

-424 AVVALAALVCAV
+424 AAAALAALVCAV

-441 PDTPPE
+441 PDTTPE

-491 AAHFLLE
+491 AARFLLE

-504 SAQIEALEGILRNV
+504 SAQIEALEGILRSV

-530 GEVRYTLSFNDDY
+530 GEVRYTLAFNDDY

-556 VALDAPAVYET
+556 VALDAPAEYET
-567 EGEPFPYMKAVAV
+567 EGEPFSYMKAVAV

-623 DILNLQFRDG
+623 DILDLRFQSG
-633 SSSRFLVDAELTALS
+633 SGSRFLLDEELTS
-648 AQLVPALNALTEA
+648 FTAQLVPALNALTEA

-672 AYYTLTVNLQ
+672 AYYTLTVNLR

-689 LCGFDRVRLLHPT
+689 LCGFDSVRLLHPT

-727 CIDSLEAS
+727 CLDSLEAS

-742 ETAAP
+742 ETADP
-747 TPLADILPAR
+747 MPLADILPAR

-826 AWPELNW
+826 AWPEMNW

-898 AEIVARAKQLVQR
+898 AEIAARAKQLVRQ
-911 RYDTLAGRA
+911 RYDTLAGSA

-931 FLGAETRYAGL
+931 FLGAETRYEGL

-1038 LNEAMSSGISFL
+1038 LNEAMSSGGSFL

-1076 DSYDLDMFSRIV
+1076 DSYDLDMFSRTV
-1088 TYLLGDRDGLTD
+1088 AYLLGDRDGLTD
-1100 AGRAAQGRFRAKFG
+1100 AGRTAQGRFRAKFG

>member
-1 MTRARGRRWARA
+1 MKEI
-13 LGVLALFVLAFWLTG
+13 LLT
-28 CDPAVFWARRAHLRD
+28 
-43 IVSQLFPPDWSYLSA
+43 SS
-58 IVAPLLATLRMS
+58 
-70 VTGTALGVLLALI
+70 
-83 LAPLC
+83 
-88 AANLPCPAPVRR
+88 
-100 ILRFL
+100 
-105 VQVLRSFPALILA
+105 ALILA

-132 RMQYALWLLVLVGL
+132 RMQYALWLLVLVRL
-146 LVPVNVGRLAHI
+146 LVPVNVGTLAHN
-158 VLSAAEPVQAV
+158 VLSAAAPVQTV

-208 AAQTAPADEYYTV
+208 AAQSAPADEYYTV

-239 AGMSGVGAWFL
+239 AGMAGVGAWFL

-278 VSALPSPCLF
+278 VPTLPSPCLF
-288 GVLRPAVY
+288 GVLRPTVY

-323 PLWSLLRGVCLTI
+323 PLWSLLRGVCLTV

-376 ALLTLVPV
+376 TLLALVPV

-394 ATTMTSGKRGLKERI
+394 ATTMTSGKRSLKERI

-491 AAHFLLE
+491 AARFLLE

-504 SAQIEALEGILRNV
+504 SAQIEALEGILRSV

-530 GEVRYTLSFNDDY
+530 GEVRYTLTFNDDY

-556 VALDAPAVYET
+556 VVLDAPAEYET
-567 EGEPFPYMKAVAV
+567 EGEPFSYMKAVAV

-599 DGLTAAQRDAV
+599 DNLTEAERSVV
-610 DSFLHWAQALRAE
+610 DEFLHWAQALRAE
-623 DILNLQFRDG
+623 DILNLHFRDG
-633 SSSRFLVDAELTALS
+633 SGSRFLLDEELTS
-648 AQLVPALNALTEA
+648 FTAQLVPALNALTEA
-661 ELYTQRGYGDS
+661 DLYTQQGYGDS
-672 AYYTLTVNLQ
+672 AYYTLSVITQ
-682 DGTQYTF
+682 DGERYTF
-689 LCGFDRVRLLHPT
+689 FCGFDRVRLLHPT

-727 CIDSLEAS
+727 CLDSLEAS

-811 GGQLYGVDLKSVITA
+811 GGELYGVDLKSVITA
-826 AWPELNW
+826 AWPEMSY
-833 WDYTS
+833 WDYTF
-838 AAPASRSLLFCGL
+838 PASRSLLFCGL

-898 AEIVARAKQLVQR
+898 AEVAARAKQLVRQ
-911 RYDTLAGRA
+911 RYDTLAGSA

-1012 PAYYADLTALLA
+1012 PAYYSDLTALLA
-1024 KNNVLRPDALDGGL
+1024 KNNVLRPDALDGGRL
-1038 LNEAMSSGISFL
+1038 KEAMSSGISFL

-1088 TYLLGDRDGLTD
+1088 TYLLGDRDGLTA

>member
-1 MTRARGRRWARA
+1 MKEI
-13 LGVLALFVLAFWLTG
+13 LLT
-28 CDPAVFWARRAHLRD
+28 
-43 IVSQLFPPDWSYLSA
+43 SS
-58 IVAPLLATLRMS
+58 
-70 VTGTALGVLLALI
+70 
-83 LAPLC
+83 
-88 AANLPCPAPVRR
+88 
-100 ILRFL
+100 
-105 VQVLRSFPALILA
+105 ALILA

-132 RMQYALWLLVLVGL
+132 RMQYALWLLVLVRL
-146 LVPVNVGRLAHI
+146 LVPVNVGTLAHN

-194 GKESQGD
+194 GKESQGE
-201 PQSPPSD
+201 PLSPPSD
-208 AAQTAPADEYYTV
+208 AAQSAPADEYSIV

-227 VTLSEALTYVWY
+227 VTLSEALTYVWS
-239 AGMSGVGAWFL
+239 AGMAGVGAWFL

-263 RTPYRVEG
+263 RTPYSVEG

-323 PLWSLLRGVCLTI
+323 PLWSLLRGVCLTV

-348 LSREDCELACDEG
+348 LSREDGELACDEG
-361 TLRALGADERTAYGK
+361 TLRALGADERAAYGK
-376 ALLTLVPV
+376 TLLALVPV

-394 ATTMTSGKRGLKERI
+394 ATTMTSGKRSLKERV
-409 TRIAENRQAKAAAVF
+409 TCIAENRQAKAVAVF
-424 AVVALAALVCAV
+424 AAVALAAAVCAV
-436 SFTGA
+436 SFTGSSRPLSEVCGEFWDVEA
-441 PDTPPE
+441 TCTYVEERPDVDARYTPADGTVRLSEHLALVRIGSAHPKKTVAVNPAWSTLYLTLPDADGGTAE
-447 VTQEWYDAGFTT
+447 PLTINFIREYDAPGST
-459 EDAQACLEF
+459 E
-468 LDWAAELDGSKI
+468 
-480 TGCGAWDAETG
+480 
-491 AAHFLLE
+491 
-498 EPSDDT
+498 
-504 SAQIEALEGILRNV
+504 
-518 RAEELTPFAARD
+518 
-530 GEVRYTLSFNDDY
+530 
-543 TGYYGFSLSENGQ
+543 
-556 VALDAPAVYET
+556 AVYSLNIGTRDAAKSYKVLSGQEEIDAFLAYLRGEASPEQISHPAFPNNLT
-567 EGEPFPYMKAVAV
+567 EAERGV
-580 VDNAEL
+580 VDE
-586 TQALYRLLRPALL
+586 
-599 DGLTAAQRDAV
+599 
-610 DSFLHWAQALRAE
+610 FLHWAQALRAE

-757 EPWLTIP
+757 EPWMTIP

-774 RRIPSDALDWLTQ
+774 RRIPSNALDWLTQ

-826 AWPELNW
+826 AWPEMSY
-833 WDYTS
+833 WDYTF
-838 AAPASRSLLFCGL
+838 PASRSILLGGL

-898 AEIVARAKQLVQR
+898 AEVAARAKQLVQR
-911 RYDTLAGRA
+911 RYDTLAGSA

-957 PEKILLAGGTEVD
+957 PENILLAGGTEVD

-1012 PAYYADLTALLA
+1012 PAYYSDLTALLA
-1024 KNNVLRPDALDGGL
+1024 KNNVLRPDALDGGRL
-1038 LNEAMSSGISFL
+1038 KEAMSSGISFL

-1100 AGRAAQGRFRAKFG
+1100 AGRAAQERFRAKFG

>member
-1 MTRARGRRWARA
+1 MKEI
-13 LGVLALFVLAFWLTG
+13 LLT
-28 CDPAVFWARRAHLRD
+28 
-43 IVSQLFPPDWSYLSA
+43 SS
-58 IVAPLLATLRMS
+58 
-70 VTGTALGVLLALI
+70 
-83 LAPLC
+83 
-88 AANLPCPAPVRR
+88 
-100 ILRFL
+100 
-105 VQVLRSFPALILA
+105 ALILA

-132 RMQYALWLLVLVGL
+132 RMQYALWLLVLVRL
-146 LVPVNVGRLAHI
+146 LVPVNVGTLAHN
-158 VLSAAEPVQAV
+158 VLSAAAPVQTV

-194 GKESQGD
+194 GKESQGE
-201 PQSPPSD
+201 PLSPPSD
-208 AAQTAPADEYYTV
+208 AAQSAPADEYSIV

-239 AGMSGVGAWFL
+239 AGMAGVGAWFL

-323 PLWSLLRGVCLTI
+323 PLWSLLRGVCLTV

-361 TLRALGADERTAYGK
+361 TLRALGADERAAYGK
-376 ALLTLVPV
+376 ALLALVPV

-394 ATTMTSGKRGLKERI
+394 ATTMTSGKRSLKERI

-441 PDTPPE
+441 PDTTPE

-491 AAHFLLE
+491 AARFLLE

-504 SAQIEALEGILRNV
+504 SAQIEALEGILRSV

-530 GEVRYTLSFNDDY
+530 GEVRYTLAFNDDY

-556 VALDAPAVYET
+556 VALDAPAEYET
-567 EGEPFPYMKAVAV
+567 EGEPFSYMKAVAV

-599 DGLTAAQRDAV
+599 DNLTEAERSVV
-610 DSFLHWAQALRAE
+610 DEFLHWAQALRAE
-623 DILNLQFRDG
+623 DILNLHFRDG
-633 SSSRFLVDAELTALS
+633 SGSRFLLDEELTS
-648 AQLVPALNALTEA
+648 FTAQLVPALNALTEA
-661 ELYTQRGYGDS
+661 DLYTQQGYGDS
-672 AYYTLTVNLQ
+672 AYYTLSVITQ
-682 DGTQYTF
+682 DGERYTF
-689 LCGFDRVRLLHPT
+689 FCGFDRVRLLHPT

-727 CIDSLEAS
+727 CLDSLEAS

-826 AWPELNW
+826 AWPEMSY
-833 WDYTS
+833 WDYTF
-838 AAPASRSLLFCGL
+838 PASRSILLGGL

-872 SLLLYKPDRSHTDHV
+872 SLLLYKPDRSHTDHI

-898 AEIVARAKQLVQR
+898 AEVAARAKQLVRQ

-931 FLGAETRYAGL
+931 FLGAETRYEGL
-942 TLEVYSFSQHYHAQK
+942 TPEVYCFSQHYHAQK

-997 RMLEGSMSGDCSTGS
+997 RILEGSMSGDCSTGS

-1024 KNNVLRPDALDGGL
+1024 KNNVLRPDALDGGR
-1038 LNEAMSSGISFL
+1038 LNEVMSSSGISFL
-1050 NWLGQYDAAEQDRA
+1050 NWLGQYDDTEQDRA

-1088 TYLLGDRDGLTD
+1088 AYLLGDRDGLTD

>member
-1 MTRARGRRWARA
+1 MKEI
-13 LGVLALFVLAFWLTG
+13 LLT
-28 CDPAVFWARRAHLRD
+28 
-43 IVSQLFPPDWSYLSA
+43 SS
-58 IVAPLLATLRMS
+58 
-70 VTGTALGVLLALI
+70 
-83 LAPLC
+83 
-88 AANLPCPAPVRR
+88 
-100 ILRFL
+100 
-105 VQVLRSFPALILA
+105 ALILA

-132 RMQYALWLLVLVGL
+132 RMQYALWLLVLVRL
-146 LVPVNVGRLAHI
+146 LVPVNVGTLAHN

-194 GKESQGD
+194 GKESQGE
-201 PQSPPSD
+201 PLSPPSG

-227 VTLSEALTYVWY
+227 VTLSEALTYVWS
-239 AGMSGVGAWFL
+239 AGMAGVGAWFL

-263 RTPYRVEG
+263 RTPYSVEG

-323 PLWSLLRGVCLTI
+323 PLWSLLRGVCLTV

-348 LSREDCELACDEG
+348 LSREDGELACDEG
-361 TLRALGADERTAYGK
+361 TLRALGADERAAYGK
-376 ALLTLVPV
+376 TLLALVPV

-394 ATTMTSGKRGLKERI
+394 ATTMTSGKRSLKERV
-409 TRIAENRQAKAAAVF
+409 TCIAENRQAKAVAVF
-424 AVVALAALVCAV
+424 AAVALAAAVCAV
-436 SFTGA
+436 SFTGSSRPLSEVCGEFWDVEA
-441 PDTPPE
+441 TCTYVEERPDVDARYTPADGTVRLSEHLALVRIGSAHPKKTVAVNPAWSTLYLTLPDADGGTAE
-447 VTQEWYDAGFTT
+447 PLTINFIREYDAPGST
-459 EDAQACLEF
+459 E
-468 LDWAAELDGSKI
+468 
-480 TGCGAWDAETG
+480 
-491 AAHFLLE
+491 
-498 EPSDDT
+498 
-504 SAQIEALEGILRNV
+504 
-518 RAEELTPFAARD
+518 
-530 GEVRYTLSFNDDY
+530 
-543 TGYYGFSLSENGQ
+543 
-556 VALDAPAVYET
+556 AVYSLNIGTRDAAKSYKVLSGQEEIDAFLAYLRGEASPEQISHPAFPNNLT
-567 EGEPFPYMKAVAV
+567 EAERGV
-580 VDNAEL
+580 VDE
-586 TQALYRLLRPALL
+586 
-599 DGLTAAQRDAV
+599 
-610 DSFLHWAQALRAE
+610 FLHWAQALRAE

-757 EPWLTIP
+757 EPWMTIP

-774 RRIPSDALDWLTQ
+774 RRIPSNALDWLTQ

-826 AWPELNW
+826 AWPEMSY
-833 WDYTS
+833 WDYTF
-838 AAPASRSLLFCGL
+838 PASRSILLGGL

-872 SLLLYKPDRSHTDHV
+872 SLLLYKPDRSHTDQV

-898 AEIVARAKQLVQR
+898 AEVAARAKQLVQR
-911 RYDTLAGRA
+911 RYDTLAGSA

-957 PEKILLAGGTEVD
+957 PENILLAGGTEVD

-1012 PAYYADLTALLA
+1012 PAYYSDLTALLA
-1024 KNNVLRPDALDGGL
+1024 KNNVLRPDALDGGRL
-1038 LNEAMSSGISFL
+1038 KEAMSSGISFL

-1100 AGRAAQGRFRAKFG
+1100 AGRAAQERFRAKFG

>member
-1 MTRARGRRWARA
+1 MKEI
-13 LGVLALFVLAFWLTG
+13 LLT
-28 CDPAVFWARRAHLRD
+28 
-43 IVSQLFPPDWSYLSA
+43 S
-58 IVAPLLATLRMS
+58 S
-70 VTGTALGVLLALI
+70 V
-83 LAPLC
+83 
-88 AANLPCPAPVRR
+88 
-100 ILRFL
+100 
-105 VQVLRSFPALILA
+105 LILA
-118 LLALRQLFRRTVSR
+118 LLALRQLFRRTISR
-132 RMQYALWLLVLVGL
+132 RMQYALWLLVLVRL
-146 LVPVNVGRLAHI
+146 LVPVNVGTLAHN
-158 VLSAAEPVQAV
+158 VLSAAEPVQTV

-194 GKESQGD
+194 GKESQGE

-208 AAQTAPADEYYTV
+208 AAQSAPADEYYTV

-239 AGMSGVGAWFL
+239 AGMLIVGAWFL

-323 PLWSLLRGVCLTI
+323 PLWSLLRGVCLTV

-348 LSREDCELACDEG
+348 LSREDGELACDEG
-361 TLRALGADERTAYGK
+361 TLRALGADERAAYGK
-376 ALLTLVPV
+376 TLLTLVPV

-409 TRIAENRQAKAAAVF
+409 TRIAEDRQAKAAAVF
-424 AVVALAALVCAV
+424 AAVALAALVCAV
-436 SFTGA
+436 SFTGSSR
-441 PDTPPE
+441 PLSE
-447 VTQEWYDAGFTT
+447 V
-459 EDAQACLEF
+459 
-468 LDWAAELDGSKI
+468 
-480 TGCGAWDAETG
+480 CGDFWDAEATCTYV
-491 AAHFLLE
+491 E
-498 EPSDDT
+498 ERPDVD
-504 SAQIEALEGILRNV
+504 A
-518 RAEELTPFAARD
+518 
-530 GEVRYTLSFNDDY
+530 RYTPADG
-543 TGYYGFSLSENGQ
+543 TVRLSEHLALVRIGSAHPKKT
-556 VALDAPAVYET
+556 VAVNPAWSTLYLTLPDADGGTAEPLTINFIREYDAPGSTEAVYSLNIGTRDAAKSYKVLSGQEEIDAFLAYLRGEASPEQISHPAFPNNLT
-567 EGEPFPYMKAVAV
+567 EAERSV
-580 VDNAEL
+580 VDE
-586 TQALYRLLRPALL
+586 
-599 DGLTAAQRDAV
+599 
-610 DSFLHWAQALRAE
+610 FLHWAQALRAE
-623 DILNLQFRDG
+623 DILNLRFQSG

-661 ELYTQRGYGDS
+661 DLYTQQGYGDS
-672 AYYTLTVNLQ
+672 AYYTLSVITQ
-682 DGTQYTF
+682 DGERYTF
-689 LCGFDRVRLLHPT
+689 FCGFDRVRLLHPT

-811 GGQLYGVDLKSVITA
+811 GGELYGVDLKSVITA

-872 SLLLYKPDRSHTDHV
+872 SLLLYKPDRSHTDHI

-898 AEIVARAKQLVQR
+898 AEVAARAKQLVRQ
-911 RYDTLAGRA
+911 RYDTLAGSA

-970 EDGWAILDGDTVLD
+970 EDGWAILDGDMVLD

-997 RMLEGSMSGDCSTGS
+997 RILEGSMSGDCSTGS
-1012 PAYYADLTALLA
+1012 PAYYSDLTALLA
-1024 KNNVLRPDALDGGL
+1024 KNNVLRPDALDGGRL
-1038 LNEAMSSGISFL
+1038 KEAMSSGGSFL

>member
-1 MTRARGRRWARA
+1 MKEI
-13 LGVLALFVLAFWLTG
+13 LLT
-28 CDPAVFWARRAHLRD
+28 
-43 IVSQLFPPDWSYLSA
+43 S
-58 IVAPLLATLRMS
+58 S
-70 VTGTALGVLLALI
+70 V
-83 LAPLC
+83 
-88 AANLPCPAPVRR
+88 
-100 ILRFL
+100 
-105 VQVLRSFPALILA
+105 LILA

-132 RMQYALWLLVLVGL
+132 RMQYALWLLVLVRL
-146 LVPVNVGRLAHI
+146 LVPLNVGTLAHN

-239 AGMSGVGAWFL
+239 AGMAGVGAWFL

-278 VSALPSPCLF
+278 VPELPSPCLF

-323 PLWSLLRGVCLTI
+323 PLWSLLRGVCLTV

-348 LSREDCELACDEG
+348 LSREDGELACDEG

-376 ALLTLVPV
+376 ALLALVPV

-394 ATTMTSGKRGLKERI
+394 ATTMTSGKRSLKERI

-424 AVVALAALVCAV
+424 AAVTLAALVCAV

-441 PDTPPE
+441 PDTTPE

-491 AAHFLLE
+491 AARFLLE

-504 SAQIEALEGILRNV
+504 SAQIEALEGILRSV

-556 VALDAPAVYET
+556 VALDAPAEYET
-567 EGEPFPYMKAVAV
+567 EGEPFSYMKAVAV

-599 DGLTAAQRDAV
+599 DNLTEAERSVV
-610 DSFLHWAQALRAE
+610 DEFLHWAQALRAE
-623 DILNLQFRDG
+623 DILNLHFRDG
-633 SSSRFLVDAELTALS
+633 SGSRFLLDEELTS
-648 AQLVPALNALTEA
+648 FTAQLVPALNALTEA
-661 ELYTQRGYGDS
+661 DLYTQQGYGDS
-672 AYYTLTVNLQ
+672 AYYTLSVITQ
-682 DGTQYTF
+682 DGERYTF
-689 LCGFDRVRLLHPT
+689 FCGFDRVRLLHPT

-727 CIDSLEAS
+727 CLDSLEAS

-757 EPWLTIP
+757 EPWMTIP

-811 GGQLYGVDLKSVITA
+811 GGELYGVDLKSVITA
-826 AWPELNW
+826 AWPEMSY
-833 WDYTS
+833 WDYTF
-838 AAPASRSLLFCGL
+838 PASRSLLFCGL

-898 AEIVARAKQLVQR
+898 AEIVARAKQLVRQ
-911 RYDTLAGRA
+911 RYDTLAGSA

-931 FLGAETRYAGL
+931 FLGAETRYEGL

-1024 KNNVLRPDALDGGL
+1024 KNNVLRPDALDGGGL
-1038 LNEAMSSGISFL
+1038 KEAMSSGGSFL

-1088 TYLLGDRDGLTD
+1088 TYLLGDRDGLTA

>member
-1 MTRARGRRWARA
+1 MKEI
-13 LGVLALFVLAFWLTG
+13 LLT
-28 CDPAVFWARRAHLRD
+28 
-43 IVSQLFPPDWSYLSA
+43 SS
-58 IVAPLLATLRMS
+58 
-70 VTGTALGVLLALI
+70 
-83 LAPLC
+83 
-88 AANLPCPAPVRR
+88 
-100 ILRFL
+100 
-105 VQVLRSFPALILA
+105 ALILA

-132 RMQYALWLLVLVGL
+132 RMQYALWLLVLVRL
-146 LVPVNVGRLAHI
+146 LVPVNVGTLAHN
-158 VLSAAEPVQAV
+158 VLSAAAPVQTV

-194 GKESQGD
+194 GKESQGE
-201 PQSPPSD
+201 PLSPPSD
-208 AAQTAPADEYYTV
+208 AAQSAPADEYSIV

-239 AGMSGVGAWFL
+239 AGMAGVGAWFL

-323 PLWSLLRGVCLTI
+323 PLWSLLRGVCLTV

-361 TLRALGADERTAYGK
+361 TLRALGADERAAYGK
-376 ALLTLVPV
+376 ALLALVPV

-394 ATTMTSGKRGLKERI
+394 ATTMTSGKRSLKERI

-447 VTQEWYDAGFTT
+447 VTQEWYDAGFST

-468 LDWAAELDGSKI
+468 LDWATGFDGDN
-480 TGCGAWDAETG
+480 ATG
-491 AAHFLLE
+491 ASWMADGEASLN
-498 EPSDDT
+498 
-504 SAQIEALEGILRNV
+504 ALEPQAEFARVV
-518 RAEELTPFAARD
+518 RSIRMEELSPFMD
-530 GEVRYTLSFNDDY
+530 SDEKTLYTLGFND
-543 TGYYGFSLSENGQ
+543 GRANYGFGLHESGQ
-556 VALDAPAVYET
+556 ITLIAPKEV
-567 EGEPFPYMKAVAV
+567 EGETRLYKTSVAV
-580 VDNAEL
+580 VNNAEL
-586 TQALYRLLRPALL
+586 TQFLHRLLRPALS
-599 DGLTAAQRDAV
+599 DNLTEAERSVV
-610 DSFLHWAQALRAE
+610 DEFLHWAQALRAE

-672 AYYTLTVNLQ
+672 AYYTLTVNMR
-682 DGTQYTF
+682 DGTQYSF
-689 LCGFDRVRLLHPT
+689 FCGFDCVRLLHPT

-709 SYPSDRPTLWID
+709 SYPSDRQTLWID

-727 CIDSLEAS
+727 CINTLHS
-735 PAPLPDF
+735 PPTLLPDL
-742 ETAAP
+742 ETVDP
-747 TPLADILPAR
+747 TPLTDILPAR

-774 RRIPSDALDWLTQ
+774 RRIPSDSLDWLIQ
-787 MDMDGDGVCEIV
+787 VDMDGDGVCEII
-799 NSSDFPAIYYKR
+799 NSSPNFPAIYYKR

-826 AWPELNW
+826 AWQELNW

-838 AAPASRSLLFCGL
+838 AAPDSRSVLFCGL
-851 SAGDAP
+851 SAGNAP

-872 SLLLYKPDRSHTDHV
+872 NLLLYKPDRSHTDHI

-898 AEIVARAKQLVQR
+898 AEVAARAKQLVRQ
-911 RYDTLAGRA
+911 RYDTLAGSA

-925 WYTDVS
+925 WYTSVS
-931 FLGAETRYAGL
+931 FLDMETRYAGL
-942 TLEVYSFSQHYHAQK
+942 TPEVYCFSQHYHAQK
-957 PEKILLAGGTEVD
+957 PEKIVLAGGTEVD
-970 EDGWAILDGDTVLD
+970 EDGWAVLDGDTVLD

-992 DGGTR
+992 DGGAR
-997 RMLEGSMSGDCSTGS
+997 RILEGSMSGDCSTGS

-1024 KNNVLRPDALDGGL
+1024 KNNVLRPDALDGGR
-1038 LNEAMSSGISFL
+1038 LNEVMSSSGISFL
-1050 NWLGQYDAAEQDRA
+1050 NWLGQYDDTEQDRA

-1088 TYLLGDRDGLTD
+1088 AYLLGDRDGLTD
-1100 AGRAAQGRFRAKFG
+1100 AGRAAQARFRAKFG

>member
-1 MTRARGRRWARA
+1 MKEI
-13 LGVLALFVLAFWLTG
+13 LLT
-28 CDPAVFWARRAHLRD
+28 
-43 IVSQLFPPDWSYLSA
+43 S
-58 IVAPLLATLRMS
+58 S
-70 VTGTALGVLLALI
+70 V
-83 LAPLC
+83 
-88 AANLPCPAPVRR
+88 
-100 ILRFL
+100 
-105 VQVLRSFPALILA
+105 LILA

-132 RMQYALWLLVLVGL
+132 RMQYALWLLVLVRL
-146 LVPVNVGRLAHI
+146 LVPVNVGTLAHN
-158 VLSAAEPVQAV
+158 VLSAAEPVQTV

-194 GKESQGD
+194 GKESQGE

-208 AAQTAPADEYYTV
+208 AAQSAPADEYYTV

-239 AGMSGVGAWFL
+239 AGMLIVGAWFL

-323 PLWSLLRGVCLTI
+323 PLWSLLRGVCLTV

-348 LSREDCELACDEG
+348 LSREDGELACDEG
-361 TLRALGADERTAYGK
+361 TLRALGADERAAYGK
-376 ALLTLVPV
+376 TLLTLVPV

-394 ATTMTSGKRGLKERI
+394 ATTMTSGKRSLKERI
-409 TRIAENRQAKAAAVF
+409 TRIAEDRQAKAAAVF
-424 AVVALAALVCAV
+424 AAVALAALVCAV
-436 SFTGA
+436 SFTGSSR
-441 PDTPPE
+441 PLSE
-447 VTQEWYDAGFTT
+447 V
-459 EDAQACLEF
+459 
-468 LDWAAELDGSKI
+468 
-480 TGCGAWDAETG
+480 CGDFWDAEATCTYV
-491 AAHFLLE
+491 E
-498 EPSDDT
+498 ERPDVD
-504 SAQIEALEGILRNV
+504 A
-518 RAEELTPFAARD
+518 
-530 GEVRYTLSFNDDY
+530 RYTPADG
-543 TGYYGFSLSENGQ
+543 TVRLSEHLALVRIGSAHPKKT
-556 VALDAPAVYET
+556 VAVNPAWSTLYLTLPDADGGTAEPLTINFIREYDAPGSTEAVYSLNIGTRDAAKSYKVLSGQEEIDAFLAYLRGEASPEQISHPAFPNNLT
-567 EGEPFPYMKAVAV
+567 EAERSV
-580 VDNAEL
+580 VDE
-586 TQALYRLLRPALL
+586 
-599 DGLTAAQRDAV
+599 
-610 DSFLHWAQALRAE
+610 FLHWAQALRAE
-623 DILNLQFRDG
+623 DILNLRFQSG

-661 ELYTQRGYGDS
+661 DLYTQQGYGDS
-672 AYYTLTVNLQ
+672 AYYTLSVITQ
-682 DGTQYTF
+682 DGERYTF
-689 LCGFDRVRLLHPT
+689 FCGFDRVRLLHPT

-811 GGQLYGVDLKSVITA
+811 GGELYGVDLKSVITA

-872 SLLLYKPDRSHTDHV
+872 SLLLYKPDRSHTDHI

-898 AEIVARAKQLVQR
+898 AEVAARAKQLVRQ
-911 RYDTLAGRA
+911 RYDTLAGSA

-970 EDGWAILDGDTVLD
+970 EDGWAILDGDMVLD

-997 RMLEGSMSGDCSTGS
+997 RILEGSMSGDCSTGS
-1012 PAYYADLTALLA
+1012 PAYYSDLTALLA
-1024 KNNVLRPDALDGGL
+1024 KNNVLRPDALDGGRL
-1038 LNEAMSSGISFL
+1038 KEAMSSGISFL

-1088 TYLLGDRDGLTD
+1088 TYMLGDRDGLTD
-1100 AGRAAQGRFRAKFG
+1100 AGRAAQERFRAKFG

>member
-1 MTRARGRRWARA
+1 MKEI
-13 LGVLALFVLAFWLTG
+13 LLT
-28 CDPAVFWARRAHLRD
+28 
-43 IVSQLFPPDWSYLSA
+43 SS
-58 IVAPLLATLRMS
+58 
-70 VTGTALGVLLALI
+70 
-83 LAPLC
+83 
-88 AANLPCPAPVRR
+88 
-100 ILRFL
+100 
-105 VQVLRSFPALILA
+105 ALILA

-132 RMQYALWLLVLVGL
+132 RMQYALWLLVLARL
-146 LVPVNVGRLAHI
+146 LVPVNVGTLAHN
-158 VLSAAEPVQAV
+158 VLSAAAPVQTV

-194 GKESQGD
+194 GKESQGE
-201 PQSPPSD
+201 PLSPPSD

-239 AGMSGVGAWFL
+239 AGMAGVGAWFL

-288 GVLRPAVY
+288 GVLRPSVY

-361 TLRALGADERTAYGK
+361 TLRALGADERAAYGK
-376 ALLTLVPV
+376 TLLTLVPV

-394 ATTMTSGKRGLKERI
+394 ATTMTSGKRSLKERI

-436 SFTGA
+436 SFTGV
-441 PDTPPE
+441 PDTTPE
-447 VTQEWYDAGFTT
+447 VTQEWYDAGFTP

-491 AAHFLLE
+491 AARFLLE

-504 SAQIEALEGILRNV
+504 SAQIEALEGILRSV

-556 VALDAPAVYET
+556 VALDAPAEYET
-567 EGEPFPYMKAVAV
+567 EGEPFSYMKAVAV

-610 DSFLHWAQALRAE
+610 DSFLHWAQALRTE

-633 SSSRFLVDAELTALS
+633 SSSRFLLDEELTS
-648 AQLVPALNALTEA
+648 FTAQLVPALNALTEA
-661 ELYTQRGYGDS
+661 DLYTQQGYGDS
-672 AYYTLTVNLQ
+672 AYYTLSVITQ
-682 DGTQYTF
+682 DGERYTF
-689 LCGFDRVRLLHPT
+689 FCGFDRVRLLHPT

-727 CIDSLEAS
+727 CIDSLESS

-742 ETAAP
+742 ETVDP

-757 EPWLTIP
+757 EPWMTIP

-811 GGQLYGVDLKSVITA
+811 GGELYGVDLKSVITA
-826 AWPELNW
+826 AWPEMSY
-833 WDYTS
+833 WDYTF
-838 AAPASRSLLFCGL
+838 PASRSLLFCGL

-872 SLLLYKPDRSHTDHV
+872 SLLLYKPDRSHTDHI

-898 AEIVARAKQLVQR
+898 AEVAARAKQLVRQ

-931 FLGAETRYAGL
+931 FLGAETRYEGL

-1012 PAYYADLTALLA
+1012 PAYYSDLTALLA
-1024 KNNVLRPDALDGGL
+1024 KNNVLRPDALDGGRL
-1038 LNEAMSSGISFL
+1038 KEVMSSGISFL

-1064 LERLSAYRASLT
+1064 LEKLSAYRASLT

>member
-1 MTRARGRRWARA
+1 MKEI
-13 LGVLALFVLAFWLTG
+13 LLT
-28 CDPAVFWARRAHLRD
+28 
-43 IVSQLFPPDWSYLSA
+43 S
-58 IVAPLLATLRMS
+58 S
-70 VTGTALGVLLALI
+70 V
-83 LAPLC
+83 
-88 AANLPCPAPVRR
+88 
-100 ILRFL
+100 
-105 VQVLRSFPALILA
+105 LILA
-118 LLALRQLFRRTVSR
+118 LLALRRLFRRTISR
-132 RMQYALWLLVLVGL
+132 RMQYTLWALVLVRL
-146 LVPVNVGRLAHI
+146 LVPLNVGTLAHN
-158 VLSAAEPVQAV
+158 VLSAAEPVQTAV
-169 VEERLDTP
+169 EKRLETP
-177 VLYVQDGTE
+177 VLYMQDGTE
-186 RRPAQLLP
+186 RHPAQLLS
-194 GKESQGD
+194 GEESQGD

-208 AAQTAPADEYYTV
+208 AAQSAPSDEYSIV
-221 TPTYRT
+221 TPTYRA
-227 VTLSEALTYVWY
+227 VALSEALTYVWY
-239 AGMSGVGAWFL
+239 AGMLIVGAWFL

-263 RTPYRVEG
+263 RTPYSVEG

-288 GVLRPAVY
+288 GVLRPAIY
-296 LNEKALQSPDAL
+296 LNNAAAASPELL

-323 PLWSLLRGVCLTI
+323 PLWSLLRGLCLTV

-348 LSREDCELACDEG
+348 LSREDGELACDEG

-376 ALLTLVPV
+376 ALLALVPV

-394 ATTMTSGKRGLKERI
+394 ATTMTSGKRSLKERI

-441 PDTPPE
+441 PDMTPE

-480 TGCGAWDAETG
+480 TGCGAWDAEAG
-491 AAHFLLE
+491 AARFLLE

-530 GEVRYTLSFNDDY
+530 GEVRYTLAFNDDY

-556 VALDAPAVYET
+556 VALDAPAEYET
-567 EGEPFPYMKAVAV
+567 EGEPFSYMKAVAV

-599 DGLTAAQRDAV
+599 DGLTAAQRSVV
-610 DSFLHWAQALRAE
+610 DEFLHWAQALRAE

-672 AYYTLTVNLQ
+672 AYYTLTVNMR
-682 DGTQYTF
+682 DGTQYSF
-689 LCGFDRVRLLHPT
+689 FCGFGCVRLLHPT

-709 SYPSDRPTLWID
+709 SYPSDRQTLWID

-727 CIDSLEAS
+727 CINTLHS
-735 PAPLPDF
+735 PPTLLPDL
-742 ETAAP
+742 ETVDP
-747 TPLADILPAR
+747 TPLTDILPAR

-774 RRIPSDALDWLTQ
+774 RRIPSDSLDWLIQ
-787 MDMDGDGVCEIV
+787 VDMDGDGVCEII
-799 NSSDFPAIYYKR
+799 NSSPNFPAIYYKR

-826 AWPELNW
+826 AWQELNW

-838 AAPASRSLLFCGL
+838 AAPDSRSVLFCGL
-851 SAGDAP
+851 SAGNAP

-872 SLLLYKPDRSHTDHV
+872 NLLLYKPDRSHTDHI

-898 AEIVARAKQLVQR
+898 AEVAARAKQLVRQ
-911 RYDTLAGRA
+911 RYDTLAGSA

-925 WYTDVS
+925 WYTSVS
-931 FLGAETRYAGL
+931 FLGTETRYAGL
-942 TLEVYSFSQHYHAQK
+942 TPEVYCFSQHYHAQK

-1024 KNNVLRPDALDGGL
+1024 KNNVLRPDALDGGRL
-1038 LNEAMSSGISFL
+1038 KEAMSSGISFL

-1088 TYLLGDRDGLTD
+1088 AYLLGDRDGLTD
-1100 AGRAAQGRFRAKFG
+1100 AGRAAQARFRAMFG

>member
-1 MTRARGRRWARA
+1 MKEI
-13 LGVLALFVLAFWLTG
+13 LLT
-28 CDPAVFWARRAHLRD
+28 
-43 IVSQLFPPDWSYLSA
+43 S
-58 IVAPLLATLRMS
+58 S
-70 VTGTALGVLLALI
+70 V
-83 LAPLC
+83 
-88 AANLPCPAPVRR
+88 
-100 ILRFL
+100 
-105 VQVLRSFPALILA
+105 LILA

-132 RMQYALWLLVLVGL
+132 RMQYALWLLVLVRL
-146 LVPVNVGRLAHI
+146 LVPVNVGTLAHN
-158 VLSAAEPVQAV
+158 VLSAAAPVQAV

-194 GKESQGD
+194 GKESQGE
-201 PQSPPSD
+201 PLSPPSD
-208 AAQTAPADEYYTV
+208 AAQSAPADEYYTV

-239 AGMSGVGAWFL
+239 AGMAGVGAWFL

-323 PLWSLLRGVCLTI
+323 PLWSLLRGVCLTV

-376 ALLTLVPV
+376 ALLALVPV

-394 ATTMTSGKRGLKERI
+394 ATTMTSGKRSLKERI

-424 AVVALAALVCAV
+424 AAAALAALVCAV

-491 AAHFLLE
+491 AARFLLE

-504 SAQIEALEGILRNV
+504 SAQIEALEGILRSV

-556 VALDAPAVYET
+556 VALDAPAEYET
-567 EGEPFPYMKAVAV
+567 EGEPFSYMKAVAV

-623 DILNLQFRDG
+623 DILNLHFRDG
-633 SSSRFLVDAELTALS
+633 SGSRFLLDEELTS
-648 AQLVPALNALTEA
+648 FTAQLVPALNALTEA
-661 ELYTQRGYGDS
+661 DLYTQQGYGDS
-672 AYYTLTVNLQ
+672 AYYTLSVITQ
-682 DGTQYTF
+682 DGERYTF
-689 LCGFDRVRLLHPT
+689 FCGFDRVRLLHPT

-727 CIDSLEAS
+727 CLDSLEAS

-826 AWPELNW
+826 AWPEMSY
-833 WDYTS
+833 WDYTF
-838 AAPASRSLLFCGL
+838 PASRSILLGGL

-872 SLLLYKPDRSHTDHV
+872 SLLLYKPDRSHTDHI

-898 AEIVARAKQLVQR
+898 AEVAARAKQLVRQ
-911 RYDTLAGRA
+911 RYDTLAGSA

-942 TLEVYSFSQHYHAQK
+942 TPEVYCFSQHYHAQK

-1012 PAYYADLTALLA
+1012 PAYYSDLTALLA

-1038 LNEAMSSGISFL
+1038 LNEAMSSGGSFL

-1088 TYLLGDRDGLTD
+1088 AYLLGDRDGLTD
-1100 AGRAAQGRFRAKFG
+1100 AGRAAQERFRAKFG

>member
-1 MTRARGRRWARA
+1 MKEI
-13 LGVLALFVLAFWLTG
+13 LLT
-28 CDPAVFWARRAHLRD
+28 
-43 IVSQLFPPDWSYLSA
+43 S
-58 IVAPLLATLRMS
+58 S
-70 VTGTALGVLLALI
+70 V
-83 LAPLC
+83 
-88 AANLPCPAPVRR
+88 
-100 ILRFL
+100 
-105 VQVLRSFPALILA
+105 LILA

-132 RMQYALWLLVLVGL
+132 RMQYALWLLVLVRL
-146 LVPVNVGRLAHI
+146 LVPVNVGTLAHN

-194 GKESQGD
+194 GKESQGE
-201 PQSPPSD
+201 PLSPPSG
-208 AAQTAPADEYYTV
+208 AAQSAPADEYYTV

-239 AGMSGVGAWFL
+239 AGMAGVGAWFL

-323 PLWSLLRGVCLTI
+323 PLWSLLRGVCLTV

-348 LSREDCELACDEG
+348 LSREDGELACDEG
-361 TLRALGADERTAYGK
+361 TLRALGADERAAYGK
-376 ALLTLVPV
+376 TLLTLVPV

-394 ATTMTSGKRGLKERI
+394 ATTMTSGKRSLKERI
-409 TRIAENRQAKAAAVF
+409 TRIAENRQAKAAAAF

-441 PDTPPE
+441 PDTTPE

-491 AAHFLLE
+491 AARFLLE

-504 SAQIEALEGILRNV
+504 SAQIEALEGILRSV

-556 VALDAPAVYET
+556 VALDAPAEYET
-567 EGEPFPYMKAVAV
+567 EGEPFSYMKAVAV

-623 DILNLQFRDG
+623 DILNLHFRDG
-633 SSSRFLVDAELTALS
+633 SGSRFLLDEELTS
-648 AQLVPALNALTEA
+648 FTAQLVPALNALTEA
-661 ELYTQRGYGDS
+661 DLYTQQGYGDS
-672 AYYTLTVNLQ
+672 AYYTLSVITQ
-682 DGTQYTF
+682 DGERYTF
-689 LCGFDRVRLLHPT
+689 FCGFDRVRLLHPT

-709 SYPSDRPTLWID
+709 SYPSNRPTLWID

-727 CIDSLEAS
+727 CLDSLEAS

-811 GGQLYGVDLKSVITA
+811 GGELYGVDLKSVITA

-872 SLLLYKPDRSHTDHV
+872 SLLLYKPDRSHTDHI

-898 AEIVARAKQLVQR
+898 AEVAARAKQLVRQ
-911 RYDTLAGRA
+911 RYDTLAGSA

-931 FLGAETRYAGL
+931 FLGAETRYEGL

-1064 LERLSAYRASLT
+1064 LERLSAYRTSLT

-1088 TYLLGDRDGLTD
+1088 AYLLGDRDGLTD

>member
-1 MTRARGRRWARA
+1 MKEI
-13 LGVLALFVLAFWLTG
+13 LLT
-28 CDPAVFWARRAHLRD
+28 
-43 IVSQLFPPDWSYLSA
+43 S
-58 IVAPLLATLRMS
+58 S
-70 VTGTALGVLLALI
+70 V
-83 LAPLC
+83 
-88 AANLPCPAPVRR
+88 
-100 ILRFL
+100 
-105 VQVLRSFPALILA
+105 LILA

-132 RMQYALWLLVLVGL
+132 RMQYALWLLVLVRL
-146 LVPVNVGRLAHI
+146 LVPVNVGTLAHN
-158 VLSAAEPVQAV
+158 VLSAAAPVQAV

-194 GKESQGD
+194 GKESQGE
-201 PQSPPSD
+201 PLSPPSD
-208 AAQTAPADEYYTV
+208 AAQSAPADEYYTV

-239 AGMSGVGAWFL
+239 AGMAGVGAWFL
-250 FTNLRFARALRKA
+250 FTNLRFARALR
-263 RTPYRVEG
+263 RTRMPYRVEG

-288 GVLRPAVY
+288 GVLRPTVY

-308 RFVLAHEQTHARHLD
+308 RFVLAHEQTHARHFD
-323 PLWSLLRGVCLTI
+323 PLWSLLRGVCLTV

-348 LSREDCELACDEG
+348 LSREDGELACDEG

-376 ALLTLVPV
+376 ALLALVPV

-409 TRIAENRQAKAAAVF
+409 TRIAENRQAKAVAVF
-424 AVVALAALVCAV
+424 AAVALAALVCAV

-441 PDTPPE
+441 PDTTPE

-480 TGCGAWDAETG
+480 TGCGAWDAETS

-504 SAQIEALEGILRNV
+504 SAQIEALEGILRSV

-530 GEVRYTLSFNDDY
+530 GEVRYTLTFNDDY

-556 VALDAPAVYET
+556 VVLDAPAEYET
-567 EGEPFPYMKAVAV
+567 EGEPFSYMKAVAV

-623 DILNLQFRDG
+623 DILNLHFRDG
-633 SSSRFLVDAELTALS
+633 SGSRFLLDEELTS
-648 AQLVPALNALTEA
+648 FTAQLVPALNALTEA
-661 ELYTQRGYGDS
+661 DLYTQQGYGDS
-672 AYYTLTVNLQ
+672 AYYTLSVITQ
-682 DGTQYTF
+682 DGERYTF
-689 LCGFDRVRLLHPT
+689 FCGFDRVRLLHPT

-727 CIDSLEAS
+727 CLDSLEAS

-811 GGQLYGVDLKSVITA
+811 GGELYGVDLKSVITA

-872 SLLLYKPDRSHTDHV
+872 SLLLYKPDRSHTDHI

-898 AEIVARAKQLVQR
+898 AEVAARAKQLVQR
-911 RYDTLAGRA
+911 RYDTLAGSA

-931 FLGAETRYAGL
+931 FLGTETRYAGL
-942 TLEVYSFSQHYHAQK
+942 TPEVYCFSQHYHAQK

-970 EDGWAILDGDTVLD
+970 EDGWAVLDGDTVLD

-997 RMLEGSMSGDCSTGS
+997 RILEGSMSGDCSTGS
-1012 PAYYADLTALLA
+1012 PAYYSDLTALLA
-1024 KNNVLRPDALDGGL
+1024 KNNVLRPDALDGGRL
-1038 LNEAMSSGISFL
+1038 KEAMSSGISFL

-1088 TYLLGDRDGLTD
+1088 TYMLGDRDGLTD
-1100 AGRAAQGRFRAKFG
+1100 AGRAAQERFRAKFG

>member
-1 MTRARGRRWARA
+1 MKEI
-13 LGVLALFVLAFWLTG
+13 LLT
-28 CDPAVFWARRAHLRD
+28 
-43 IVSQLFPPDWSYLSA
+43 S
-58 IVAPLLATLRMS
+58 S
-70 VTGTALGVLLALI
+70 V
-83 LAPLC
+83 
-88 AANLPCPAPVRR
+88 
-100 ILRFL
+100 
-105 VQVLRSFPALILA
+105 LILA

-132 RMQYALWLLVLVGL
+132 RMQYALWLLVLVRL
-146 LVPVNVGRLAHI
+146 LVPLNVGTLAHN

-208 AAQTAPADEYYTV
+208 AAQSAPADEYSIV

-239 AGMSGVGAWFL
+239 AGMVGVGAWFL

-288 GVLRPAVY
+288 GVSRPAVY

-323 PLWSLLRGVCLTI
+323 PLWSLLRGVCLTV

-348 LSREDCELACDEG
+348 LSREDGELACDEG

-376 ALLTLVPV
+376 TLLTLVPV

-394 ATTMTSGKRGLKERI
+394 ATTMTSGKRSLKERI

-436 SFTGA
+436 SFTGSSRPLSEVCGEFWDVEA
-441 PDTPPE
+441 TCTYVEERPDVDARYTPADGTVRLSEHLALVRIGSAHPKKTVAVNPAWSTLYLTLPDADGGTAE
-447 VTQEWYDAGFTT
+447 PLTINFIREYDAPGST
-459 EDAQACLEF
+459 E
-468 LDWAAELDGSKI
+468 
-480 TGCGAWDAETG
+480 
-491 AAHFLLE
+491 
-498 EPSDDT
+498 
-504 SAQIEALEGILRNV
+504 
-518 RAEELTPFAARD
+518 
-530 GEVRYTLSFNDDY
+530 
-543 TGYYGFSLSENGQ
+543 
-556 VALDAPAVYET
+556 AVYSLNIGTRDAAKSYKVLSGQEEIDAFLAYLRGEASPEQISHPAFPDNLT
-567 EGEPFPYMKAVAV
+567 EAERSV
-580 VDNAEL
+580 VDE
-586 TQALYRLLRPALL
+586 
-599 DGLTAAQRDAV
+599 
-610 DSFLHWAQALRAE
+610 FLHWAQALRAE

-757 EPWLTIP
+757 EPWMTIP

-774 RRIPSDALDWLTQ
+774 RRIPSNALDWLTQ

-826 AWPELNW
+826 AWPEMSY
-833 WDYTS
+833 WDYTF
-838 AAPASRSLLFCGL
+838 PASRSILLGGL

-898 AEIVARAKQLVQR
+898 AEVAARAKQLVQR
-911 RYDTLAGRA
+911 RYDTLAGSA

-957 PEKILLAGGTEVD
+957 PENILLAGGTEVD

-1012 PAYYADLTALLA
+1012 PAYYSDLTALLA
-1024 KNNVLRPDALDGGL
+1024 KNNVLRPDALDGGRL
-1038 LNEAMSSGISFL
+1038 KEAMSSGISFL

-1100 AGRAAQGRFRAKFG
+1100 AGRAAQERFRAKFG